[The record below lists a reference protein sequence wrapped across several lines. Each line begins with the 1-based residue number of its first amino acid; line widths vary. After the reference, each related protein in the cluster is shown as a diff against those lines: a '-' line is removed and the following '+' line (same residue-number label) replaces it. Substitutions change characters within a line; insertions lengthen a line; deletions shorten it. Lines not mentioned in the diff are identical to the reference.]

1 VLNNYV
7 HTQNTLSDNSQ
18 LSAIVLTQLG
28 NPNLQPEKGI
38 EWEGGFDASFLE
50 NERIHTEVTLYH
62 KYTRNAIIQLNL
74 APSYGADNLGQAINL
89 GNVENRGL
97 EVSVSAKLFDTPW
110 LGWDVTVAGS
120 KNSNKL
126 LHKAEA
132 LSENGPLNTQFHEGY
147 PVYGYWGL
155 PVTSYADQ
163 NGDGILEQTEL
174 QFGQQKYLGAPYP
187 SSDIT
192 YHSTVALWNS
202 AVLVSANFDQINS
215 QTTQLLLP
223 SAGGNFYPRAA
234 VDRTAPL
241 GRQAAYLQAVA
252 NNGAYLG
259 TSSSVRLNE
268 LSVTYAVP
276 SHAAQRW
283 LHVASL
289 GITLAGR
296 NLALWSTYAGKD
308 PNVDTSGLFG
318 EATQDNALGTPQPRI
333 WTLRFNLGL

>member
-1 VLNNYV
+1 
-7 HTQNTLSDNSQ
+7 
-18 LSAIVLTQLG
+18 
-28 NPNLQPEKGI
+28 
-38 EWEGGFDASFLE
+38 
-50 NERIHTEVTLYH
+50 
-62 KYTRNAIIQLNL
+62 
-74 APSYGADNLGQAINL
+74 
-89 GNVENRGL
+89 
-97 EVSVSAKLFDTPW
+97 
-110 LGWDVTVAGS
+110 
-120 KNSNKL
+120 
-126 LHKAEA
+126 
-132 LSENGPLNTQFHEGY
+132 
-147 PVYGYWGL
+147 
-155 PVTSYADQ
+155 
-163 NGDGILEQTEL
+163 
-174 QFGQQKYLGAPYP
+174 
-187 SSDIT
+187 
-192 YHSTVALWNS
+192 VALWNS